1 MVVDLPRKDS
11 IAFFSIREIWALY
24 EAPQGSFPTTTKLT
38 RRYTMAKKA
47 TKKTTKK
54 KTASRTSKVRAAK
67 ELAATAKKSILQPD
81 EAGEID
87 DVAAVKKLHDA
98 RDAIVSELR
107 KNIVGMDQVI
117 DEVLIAIFSRGHGL
131 LEGVPGLAKT
141 LLVSSIA
148 KTLSLSFKRI
158 QFTPDLMPSDIT
170 GSELLQ
176 DDPETRE
183 RKFMFTKGPIFSNL
197 VLADEIN
204 RTPPKTQA
212 ALLEAMQEKI
222 VSAGGDDYALDAPFF
237 VLATQNP
244 LEQEGT
250 YTLPEAQ
257 LDRFMFKIHV
267 GYPSQQEEIDIMR
280 NVTSGSGGSPQEVL
294 SKADILLLQ
303 DLVGRVPVAPHIFQ
317 YVAALVRATRP
328 SEENAPGFIKDFVS
342 WGCGPRAGLNLI
354 TGAKARAILRGRF
367 GASLE
372 DVQALA
378 APVLRHRMGLNFAA
392 QAEGVD
398 ADHVVGRLLEEIPSD
413 KELYEKEE
421 ASA

>member
-1 MVVDLPRKDS
+1 M
-11 IAFFSIREIWALY
+11 A
-24 EAPQGSFPTTTKLT
+24 TKKS
-38 RRYTMAKKA
+38 AKKA
-47 TKKTTKK
+47 TKKT
-54 KTASRTSKVRAAK
+54 A
-67 ELAATAKKSILQPD
+67 AKKSAKTKASTGD
-81 EAGEID
+81 VEA
-87 DVAAVKKLHDA
+87 VNKLNEA
-98 RDAIVSELR
+98 REQLTTELR
-107 KNIVGMDQVI
+107 KSIVGMDQVI

-148 KTLSLSFKRI
+148 QCLSLSFKRI

-176 DDPETRE
+176 DDAATGKRH
-183 RKFMFTKGPIFSNL
+183 FMFSKGPIFANM

-212 ALLEAMQEKI
+212 ALLEAMQEKM
-222 VSAGGDDYALDAPFF
+222 VSAGGDDFELDPPFF

-250 YTLPEAQ
+250 YALPEAQ
-257 LDRFMFKIHV
+257 LDRFMFKINV
-267 GYPSQQEEIDIMR
+267 GYPSEQEEIDIMR
-280 NVTSGSGGSPQEVL
+280 SVTGAKTAKMKSVL
-294 SKADILLLQ
+294 NKKEIIALQ
-303 DLVGRVPVAPHIFQ
+303 DLVTRVPVADHIFQ

-328 SEENAPGFIKDFVS
+328 GEEDSPGFIKDFVS
-342 WGCGPRAGLNLI
+342 WGCGPRASLNLI

-367 GASLE
+367 NVAVE

-378 APVLRHRMGLNFAA
+378 LPVMRHRMGLNFAA
-392 QAEGVD
+392 QSEGVD
-398 ADHVVGRLLEEIPSD
+398 TDGVIKQLLEKIPSD
-413 KELYEKEE
+413 ASLYDAAGRETA

>member
-1 MVVDLPRKDS
+1 
-11 IAFFSIREIWALY
+11 
-24 EAPQGSFPTTTKLT
+24 
-38 RRYTMAKKA
+38 MAKKA
-47 TKKTTKK
+47 TKK
-54 KTASRTSKVRAAK
+54 KTARSSKVEAAE
-67 ELAATAKKSILQPD
+67 ELAATAKKSILKPD
-81 EAGEID
+81 GAEEID
-87 DVAAVKKLHDA
+87 DVAAVKKLNEA
-98 RDAIVSELR
+98 RDSIMAELR
-107 KNIVGMDQVI
+107 KTIVGMDQAI

-158 QFTPDLMPSDIT
+158 QFPPDLMPSDIT

-222 VSAGGDDYALDAPFF
+222 VSAGGEDYVLDSPFF

-250 YTLPEAQ
+250 YALPEAQ

-267 GYPSQQEEIDIMR
+267 SYPSQQEEIDIMR
-280 NVTSGSGGSPQEVL
+280 SVTGSGGGTPEQVIGKE
-294 SKADILLLQ
+294 DILALQ
-303 DLVGRVPVAPHIFQ
+303 DLVTRVPVADHIFQ

-328 SEENAPGFIKDFVS
+328 AEENAPGFVKDFVS
-342 WGCGPRAGLNLI
+342 WGCGPRACLNLI

-378 APVLRHRMGLNFAA
+378 GPVLRHRMGLNFAA

-398 ADHVVGRLLEEIPSD
+398 ADHVIGRLLEEIPSD
-413 KELYEKEE
+413 KELYEKEA